1 MKKPESNKWTTVII
15 VLLVLFVLGW
25 FFSKLIALAAGDIE
39 TGNVA
44 IVPVAGTIFTSD
56 GGFFEGVALSGDIVE
71 QIEAADANPEIRA
84 IILAIDSPGG
94 APVASSEVATAI
106 SRVNKTTV
114 AWIRESGASG
124 AYWIASATDYIVAD
138 PLSITGSIGVFG
150 SYLDFSGLMADFNVT
165 YERLVSG
172 KYKDTGVP
180 FRKLTDEER
189 RLLQKKIDL
198 MHEAFKEAVAKNR
211 GMTRSEIEALATGE
225 FFLGMEAKGAGLVD
239 ELGGKQEALGYIE
252 RTLKISAEPVLYQH
266 EPTFLEV
273 LSQFAAS
280 FNPRVRVS
288 GTQAQL
294 S

>member
-189 RLLQKKIDL
+189 RILQNKIDL
-198 MHEAFKEAVAKNR
+198 MHEALKGAVAKNR
-211 GMTRSEIEALATGE
+211 GNKKSENKNLT
-225 FFLGMEAKGAGLVD
+225 
-239 ELGGKQEALGYIE
+239 
-252 RTLKISAEPVLYQH
+252 TL
-266 EPTFLEV
+266 
-273 LSQFAAS
+273 
-280 FNPRVRVS
+280 
-288 GTQAQL
+288 
-294 S
+294 